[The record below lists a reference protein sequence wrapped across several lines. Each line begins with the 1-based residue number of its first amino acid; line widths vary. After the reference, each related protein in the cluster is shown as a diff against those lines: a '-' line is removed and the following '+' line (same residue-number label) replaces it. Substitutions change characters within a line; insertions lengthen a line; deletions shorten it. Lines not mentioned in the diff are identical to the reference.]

1 MARSSSGRRTHRRR
15 TVTRRPGTSSHFE
28 PRAAAAAAAAAAVQ
42 AADKRRRRRFTSL
55 HFTCKRVSSFI
66 TDATDAKQRPLPHRE
81 LHEAGGAAW
90 RLEASDDI
98 PIPSLPTFSQLHA
111 QPASGGDKRMRLSL
125 RGCPFSSP
133 DGWPSAD
140 AASTSTGAARCA
152 AMRSSRFD
160 SSRATMPRAT
170 LMSVP
175 LDTNSTNC
183 SARFFSRCSRSLCLL
198 RRWRLLGGF
207 GGESPA
213 SAGSS
218 VGATASVGFPV
229 GLHVGAP
236 K

>member
-1 MARSSSGRRTHRRR
+1 
-15 TVTRRPGTSSHFE
+15 
-28 PRAAAAAAAAAAVQ
+28 
-42 AADKRRRRRFTSL
+42 
-55 HFTCKRVSSFI
+55 
-66 TDATDAKQRPLPHRE
+66 
-81 LHEAGGAAW
+81 
-90 RLEASDDI
+90 
-98 PIPSLPTFSQLHA
+98 
-111 QPASGGDKRMRLSL
+111 MRLSL

-218 VGATASVGFPV
+218 VGATASVGFSFSFSRHSRHPSGRPVLPHALKYMLIHASIKLQRHVKRASAASARSLAPPV
-229 GLHVGAP
+229 GAGRGRTRAQARLWHAWRPSALHCRNPDLGLIRPWRIGSRFGPRVDQAASQRLLSSLSRDYFRSA
-236 K
+236 